1 MKRLGSF
8 IGFACLLTIPWW
20 ASSFWLSEA
29 QTWLIYTLAGLSLK
43 LLSKEVGLIS
53 LGHSA
58 WLAIGAY
65 GSALTLQVGGAWWLS
80 LLVGVSLGA
89 MSGWLLGWTTERLQ
103 GTSLTVSTLVA
114 ALLIQE
120 LLLLAENWT
129 GGYSGISVDTPD
141 FLEGSTNQHWGYW
154 MSLLAL
160 SGAWLCWQQLKESTI
175 GRCWRASKDSLQAM
189 CLGINPQRARQQALV
204 WSGGI
209 AALSGILLAW
219 QLQYLSPEA
228 FPLTLSLEILLIGL
242 LGSSN
247 LWGLLCGAALVRF
260 LPQLLA
266 LVRMN
271 LPSSWQDLPGLEPLV
286 FGLILICWIWQKR

>member
-1 MKRLGSF
+1 MRLGSF

-29 QTWLIYTLAGLSLK
+29 QTWLTYTLAGLSLQ

-80 LLVGVSLGA
+80 LLIGVSLGA

-129 GGYSGISVDTPD
+129 GGYSGISVDTPN

-160 SGAWLCWQQLKESTI
+160 SGAWLCWQQLKDSTI
-175 GRCWRASKDSLQAM
+175 GRCWRASKDSSQAM

>member
-1 MKRLGSF
+1 MQLGSF

-29 QTWLIYTLAGLSLK
+29 QTWLTYTLAGLSLK

-80 LLVGVSLGA
+80 LLIGVFLGA

-129 GGYSGISVDTPD
+129 GGYSGISVDTPN

-160 SGAWLCWQQLKESTI
+160 SGAWLCWQQLKDSTI
-175 GRCWRASKDSLQAM
+175 GRCWRASKDSSQAM

-204 WSGGI
+204 WSGGM
-209 AALSGILLAW
+209 AALSGSLLAW

-260 LPQLLA
+260 LPQLIA

-271 LPSSWQDLPGLEPLV
+271 LPSSLQDSPGLEPLV

>member
-1 MKRLGSF
+1 MGSF
-8 IGFACLLTIPWW
+8 IGLACLLTIPWW

-29 QTWLIYTLAGLSLK
+29 QTWLTYTLAGLSLK

-129 GGYSGISVDTPD
+129 GGYSGISVDTPN

-160 SGAWLCWQQLKESTI
+160 SGAWLCWQLLKDSTI
-175 GRCWRASKDSLQAM
+175 GRCWRASKDSSQAM

>member
-29 QTWLIYTLAGLSLK
+29 QTWLTYTLAGLSLK

-65 GSALTLQVGGAWWLS
+65 GSALTIQVGGAWWLS

-160 SGAWLCWQQLKESTI
+160 AGAWLCWQQLKDSTI
-175 GRCWRASKDSLQAM
+175 GRCWRVSKDSSQAM

-271 LPSSWQDLPGLEPLV
+271 LPSSWQDLPGLEPIV

>member
-1 MKRLGSF
+1 MQLGSF
-8 IGFACLLTIPWW
+8 IGFVCLLTIPWW

-29 QTWLIYTLAGLSLK
+29 QTWLTYTLAGLSLK

-80 LLVGVSLGA
+80 LLIGVSLGA
-89 MSGWLLGWTTERLQ
+89 MSGCLMGWTTDRLQ

-129 GGYSGISVDTPD
+129 GGYSGISVDTPN

-160 SGAWLCWQQLKESTI
+160 SGAWLCWQQLKDSTI
-175 GRCWRASKDSLQAM
+175 GRCWRASKDSSQAM

-219 QLQYLSPEA
+219 QLQYLSPEV

-242 LGSSN
+242 LGPSN
-247 LWGLLCGAALVRF
+247 LWGLLL
-260 LPQLLA
+260 
-266 LVRMN
+266 
-271 LPSSWQDLPGLEPLV
+271 S
-286 FGLILICWIWQKR
+286 LIHI

>member
-1 MKRLGSF
+1 M
-8 IGFACLLTIPWW
+8 TIPWW

-29 QTWLIYTLAGLSLK
+29 QTWLTYTLAGLSLK

-80 LLVGVSLGA
+80 LLIGVSLGA

-129 GGYSGISVDTPD
+129 GGYSGISVDTPN

-160 SGAWLCWQQLKESTI
+160 SGAWLCWQQLKDSTI
-175 GRCWRASKDSLQAM
+175 GRCWRVSKDSSQAM

>member
-1 MKRLGSF
+1 MQLGSF
-8 IGFACLLTIPWW
+8 IGFVCLLTIPWW

-29 QTWLIYTLAGLSLK
+29 QTWLIYALAGLSLK

-80 LLVGVSLGA
+80 LLIGVSLGA

-129 GGYSGISVDTPD
+129 GGYSGISVDTPN

-160 SGAWLCWQQLKESTI
+160 SGAWLCWQQLKDSTI
-175 GRCWRASKDSLQAM
+175 GRCWRVSKDSSQAM

-271 LPSSWQDLPGLEPLV
+271 LPSSWQDLPGLEPIV

>member
-1 MKRLGSF
+1 MQLGSF
-8 IGFACLLTIPWW
+8 ICFVCLLTIPWW

-29 QTWLIYTLAGLSLK
+29 QTWLTYTLAGLSLK

-80 LLVGVSLGA
+80 LLIGVSLGA
-89 MSGWLLGWTTERLQ
+89 MSGWLLGWTTGRLQ

-129 GGYSGISVDTPD
+129 GGYSGISVDTPN

-160 SGAWLCWQQLKESTI
+160 SGAWLCWQQLKDSTI
-175 GRCWRASKDSLQAM
+175 GRCWRASKDSSQAM

>member
-8 IGFACLLTIPWW
+8 IGFVCLLTIPWW

-29 QTWLIYTLAGLSLK
+29 QTWLTYTLAGLSLK

-80 LLVGVSLGA
+80 LLIGVSLGA

-129 GGYSGISVDTPD
+129 GGYSGLSIDTPN

-160 SGAWLCWQQLKESTI
+160 SGAWLCWQQLKDSTI
-175 GRCWRASKDSLQAM
+175 GRCWRASKDSSQAM

-242 LGSSN
+242 LGPSN

-260 LPQLLA
+260 LPQILA
-266 LVRMN
+266 LVRIK
-271 LPSSWQDLPGLEPLV
+271 LPPSWQDLPGLEPLV

>member
-1 MKRLGSF
+1 MQLGSF
-8 IGFACLLTIPWW
+8 ICFVCLLTIPWW

-29 QTWLIYTLAGLSLK
+29 QTWLTYTLAGLSLK

-80 LLVGVSLGA
+80 LLIGVSLGA
-89 MSGWLLGWTTERLQ
+89 MSGCLLGWTTDRLQ

-129 GGYSGISVDTPD
+129 GGYSGISVDTPN

-160 SGAWLCWQQLKESTI
+160 SGAWLCWQQLKDSTI
-175 GRCWRASKDSLQAM
+175 GRCWRASKDSSQAM

-247 LWGLLCGAALVRF
+247 LWGLLFGAALVRF

>member
-1 MKRLGSF
+1 MRLGSF

-29 QTWLIYTLAGLSLK
+29 QTWLTYTLAGLSLK

-80 LLVGVSLGA
+80 LLIGVSLGA

-129 GGYSGISVDTPD
+129 GGYSGISVDTPN

-160 SGAWLCWQQLKESTI
+160 SGAWLCWQQLKDSTI
-175 GRCWRASKDSLQAM
+175 GRCWRASKDSSQAM

-204 WSGGI
+204 WSGSI

>member
-29 QTWLIYTLAGLSLK
+29 QTWLTYTLAGLSLK

-65 GSALTLQVGGAWWLS
+65 GSALTLQVSGPWWLS

-129 GGYSGISVDTPD
+129 GGYSGISVDTPN

-160 SGAWLCWQQLKESTI
+160 SGAWLCWQQLKDSTI
-175 GRCWRASKDSLQAM
+175 GRCWRASKDSSQAM

>member
-1 MKRLGSF
+1 MKRIGSF

-29 QTWLIYTLAGLSLK
+29 QTWLTYTLAGLSLK

-65 GSALTLQVGGAWWLS
+65 GSALTLQVGGPWWLS

-89 MSGWLLGWTTERLQ
+89 VSGWLLGWTTERLQ

-129 GGYSGISVDTPD
+129 GGYSGISVDTPN

-160 SGAWLCWQQLKESTI
+160 SGAWLCWQQLKDSTI
-175 GRCWRASKDSLQAM
+175 GRCWRASKDSSQAM

>member
-1 MKRLGSF
+1 MGSF

-29 QTWLIYTLAGLSLK
+29 QTWLTYTLAGLSLK

-129 GGYSGISVDTPD
+129 GGYSGISVDTPN

-160 SGAWLCWQQLKESTI
+160 SGAWLCWQQLKDSTI
-175 GRCWRASKDSLQAM
+175 GRCWRASKDSSQAM

>member
-20 ASSFWLSEA
+20 VSSFLLSEA
-29 QTWLIYTLAGLSLK
+29 QTWLTYTLAGLSLK

-89 MSGWLLGWTTERLQ
+89 MSGWLLGLTTERLQ

-129 GGYSGISVDTPD
+129 GGYSGISVDTPN

-154 MSLLAL
+154 MNLLAL
-160 SGAWLCWQQLKESTI
+160 SGAWLCWQQLKDSTI
-175 GRCWRASKDSLQAM
+175 GRCWRASKDSSQAM

-271 LPSSWQDLPGLEPLV
+271 LPSSWQDLPELEPLV

>member
-1 MKRLGSF
+1 MRLGVF
-8 IGFACLLTIPWW
+8 IGFAALLTIPWW

-29 QTWLIYTLAGLSLK
+29 QTWLIYALAGLSLK

-80 LLVGVSLGA
+80 LLIGVSLGA
-89 MSGWLLGWTTERLQ
+89 ISGWLLGWTTERLQ

-129 GGYSGISVDTPD
+129 GGYSGISVNTPD

-160 SGAWLCWQQLKESTI
+160 SGAWLCWQQLKDSTI
-175 GRCWRASKDSLQAM
+175 GRCWRASKDSSQAM

-266 LVRMN
+266 LIRMN
-271 LPSSWQDLPGLEPLV
+271 LPPSWQDLPGLEPLV
-286 FGLILICWIWQKR
+286 FGLILIYWIWQKR

>member
-20 ASSFWLSEA
+20 ASFFWLSEA
-29 QTWLIYTLAGLSLK
+29 QTWLTYTLAGLSLK

-80 LLVGVSLGA
+80 LLIGVSLGA
-89 MSGWLLGWTTERLQ
+89 MSGLLLGWTTERLQ

-129 GGYSGISVDTPD
+129 GGYSGISVDMPN

-160 SGAWLCWQQLKESTI
+160 SGAWLCWQQLKDSTI
-175 GRCWRASKDSLQAM
+175 GRCWRASKDSSQAM

-247 LWGLLCGAALVRF
+247 LWGLLFGAALVRF

-271 LPSSWQDLPGLEPLV
+271 LPSSWQDLPGLEPIV

>member
-1 MKRLGSF
+1 MQLGSF
-8 IGFACLLTIPWW
+8 ICFVCLLTIPWW

-29 QTWLIYTLAGLSLK
+29 QTWLTYILAGLSLK

-80 LLVGVSLGA
+80 LLIGVSLGA
-89 MSGWLLGWTTERLQ
+89 MSGLLLGWTTERLQ

-129 GGYSGISVDTPD
+129 GGYSGISVDTPN

-160 SGAWLCWQQLKESTI
+160 SGAWLCWQQLKDSTI
-175 GRCWRASKDSLQAM
+175 GRCWRASKDSSQAM

-204 WSGGI
+204 WSGSI

>member
-80 LLVGVSLGA
+80 LLIGVSLGA

-114 ALLIQE
+114 ALIIQE

-129 GGYSGISVDTPD
+129 GGYSGISVDTPN

-175 GRCWRASKDSLQAM
+175 GRCWRASKDSSQAM
-189 CLGINPQRARQQALV
+189 CLGINPQRTRQQALV

-247 LWGLLCGAALVRF
+247 LWGLLFGAALVRF

>member
-8 IGFACLLTIPWW
+8 IGFVCLLTIPWW

-29 QTWLIYTLAGLSLK
+29 QTWLTYTLAGLSLK

-80 LLVGVSLGA
+80 LLIGVSLGA

-141 FLEGSTNQHWGYW
+141 FLKGSTNQHWGYW

-160 SGAWLCWQQLKESTI
+160 SGAWLCWQQLKDSTI
-175 GRCWRASKDSLQAM
+175 GRCWRASKDSSQAM

>member
-29 QTWLIYTLAGLSLK
+29 QTWLTYTLAGLSLK

-80 LLVGVSLGA
+80 LLVGVTLGA

-129 GGYSGISVDTPD
+129 GGYSGISVDTPN

-160 SGAWLCWQQLKESTI
+160 SGAWLCWQQLKDSTI
-175 GRCWRASKDSLQAM
+175 GRCWRASKDSSQAM

>member
-1 MKRLGSF
+1 MQLGSF

-29 QTWLIYTLAGLSLK
+29 QTWLTYTLAGLSLK

-80 LLVGVSLGA
+80 LLIGVSLGA

-129 GGYSGISVDTPD
+129 GGYSGISVDTPN

-160 SGAWLCWQQLKESTI
+160 SGAWLCWQQLKDSTI
-175 GRCWRASKDSLQAM
+175 GRCWRASKDSSQAM

-247 LWGLLCGAALVRF
+247 LWGLLWGAALVRF

-286 FGLILICWIWQKR
+286 FSLILICWIWQKR

>member
-29 QTWLIYTLAGLSLK
+29 QTWLTYTLAGLSLK

-80 LLVGVSLGA
+80 LLIGVSLGA

-129 GGYSGISVDTPD
+129 GGYSGISVDTPN

-175 GRCWRASKDSLQAM
+175 GRCWRASKDSSQAM

-219 QLQYLSPEA
+219 Q
-228 FPLTLSLEILLIGL
+228 
-242 LGSSN
+242 
-247 LWGLLCGAALVRF
+247 
-260 LPQLLA
+260 
-266 LVRMN
+266 
-271 LPSSWQDLPGLEPLV
+271 
-286 FGLILICWIWQKR
+286 

>member
-129 GGYSGISVDTPD
+129 GGYSGISVDTPN

-160 SGAWLCWQQLKESTI
+160 SGAWLCWQQLKDSTI
-175 GRCWRASKDSLQAM
+175 GRCWRVSKDSSQAM

-271 LPSSWQDLPGLEPLV
+271 LPSSWQDLPGLEPIV

>member
-1 MKRLGSF
+1 MRLGTF
-8 IGFACLLTIPWW
+8 IGFGCLLTIPWW
-20 ASSFWLSEA
+20 ASAFWLSEA
-29 QTWLIYTLAGLSLK
+29 QTWLIYALAGLSLK
-43 LLSKEVGLIS
+43 LLSQEVGLIS

-65 GSALTLQVGGAWWLS
+65 GSALTLQAGGAWWLS
-80 LLVGVSLGA
+80 LLIGVSLGA

-129 GGYSGISVDTPD
+129 GGYSGISVVTPD
-141 FLEGSTNQHWGYW
+141 LLKGSTDQHWSYW

-160 SGAWLCWQQLKESTI
+160 AGAWLCWQQLQDSTI
-175 GRCWRASKDSLQAM
+175 GRRWRASKNSSQAM
-189 CLGINPQRARQQALV
+189 CLGINPRRARQQALV
-204 WSGGI
+204 WSSGI
-209 AALSGILLAW
+209 AALSGVLLAW

-242 LGSSN
+242 LGSAN
-247 LWGLLCGAALVRF
+247 LWGLLCGAVLIRI
-260 LPQLLA
+260 LPQFLA
-266 LVRMN
+266 IVRMN
-271 LPSSWQDLPGLEPLV
+271 LPPSWQDLPGLEPLI
-286 FGLILICWIWQKR
+286 FGLILICWLWQKR

>member
-1 MKRLGSF
+1 
-8 IGFACLLTIPWW
+8 
-20 ASSFWLSEA
+20 
-29 QTWLIYTLAGLSLK
+29 AGLSLK

-80 LLVGVSLGA
+80 LLIGVSLGA
-89 MSGWLLGWTTERLQ
+89 MSGLLLGWTTERLQ

-120 LLLLAENWT
+120 SLLLAENWT

-141 FLEGSTNQHWGYW
+141 FLGGSTNQYWGYW

-175 GRCWRASKDSLQAM
+175 GRCWRASKDSSQAM

-247 LWGLLCGAALVRF
+247 LWGLLFGAALVRF

>member
-1 MKRLGSF
+1 M
-8 IGFACLLTIPWW
+8 
-20 ASSFWLSEA
+20 
-29 QTWLIYTLAGLSLK
+29 
-43 LLSKEVGLIS
+43 GLIS

-129 GGYSGISVDTPD
+129 GGYSGISVDTPN

-160 SGAWLCWQQLKESTI
+160 SGAWLCWQQLKDSTI
-175 GRCWRASKDSLQAM
+175 GRCWRVSKDSSQAM

>member
-1 MKRLGSF
+1 MRLGAF
-8 IGFACLLTIPWW
+8 IGFAALLTIPWW

-29 QTWLIYTLAGLSLK
+29 QTWLIYALAGLSLK
-43 LLSKEVGLIS
+43 LLSKEVGLVS

-80 LLVGVSLGA
+80 LLIGVSLGA

-129 GGYSGISVDTPD
+129 GGYSGISVDTPE
-141 FLEGSTNQHWGYW
+141 FLKSSTDQHWGYW

-160 SGAWLCWQQLKESTI
+160 AGAWLCWQQLKDSTI
-175 GRCWRASKDSLQAM
+175 GRCWRASKDSSQAM
-189 CLGINPQRARQQALV
+189 CLGINPQQARQQALV

-247 LWGLLCGAALVRF
+247 LLGLLCGAALVRF

-266 LVRMN
+266 LIRMN
-271 LPSSWQDLPGLEPLV
+271 LPPSWQDLPGLEPLV
-286 FGLILICWIWQKR
+286 FGLILIYWIWQKR

>member
-1 MKRLGSF
+1 MPLGAF
-8 IGFACLLTIPWW
+8 IGFAALLTIPCW

-29 QTWLIYTLAGLSLK
+29 QTWLIYALAGLSLK

-80 LLVGVSLGA
+80 LLIGVSLGA

-129 GGYSGISVDTPD
+129 GGYSGISVDTPE
-141 FLEGSTNQHWGYW
+141 FLKSSTDQHWGYW

-160 SGAWLCWQQLKESTI
+160 AGAWLCWQQLKDSTI
-175 GRCWRASKDSLQAM
+175 GRCWRASKDSSQAM

-204 WSGGI
+204 LSGGI

-247 LWGLLCGAALVRF
+247 LWGLLCGAALVRL

-266 LVRMN
+266 LIRMN
-271 LPSSWQDLPGLEPLV
+271 LPPSWQDIPGLEPLV
-286 FGLILICWIWQKR
+286 FGLILIYWIWQKR

>member
-1 MKRLGSF
+1 MQLGSF
-8 IGFACLLTIPWW
+8 IGFSCLLTIPWW
-20 ASSFWLSEA
+20 ASLFWLSEA
-29 QTWLIYTLAGLSLK
+29 QTWLTYTLAGLSLK

-80 LLVGVSLGA
+80 LLIGVSLGA

-103 GTSLTVSTLVA
+103 STSLTVSTLVA

-141 FLEGSTNQHWGYW
+141 FLKESTNQHWGYW

-160 SGAWLCWQQLKESTI
+160 SGAWLCWQQLKDSTI
-175 GRCWRASKDSLQAM
+175 GRCWRASKDSSQAM

-242 LGSSN
+242 LGPSN

-260 LPQLLA
+260 LPQLVA

>member
-1 MKRLGSF
+1 MRLGTF
-8 IGFACLLTIPWW
+8 IGFGCLLTIPWW
-20 ASSFWLSEA
+20 ASAFWLSEA
-29 QTWLIYTLAGLSLK
+29 QTWLIYALAGLSLK
-43 LLSKEVGLIS
+43 LLFQEVGLIS

-65 GSALTLQVGGAWWLS
+65 GSALTLQAGGAWWLS
-80 LLVGVSLGA
+80 LLIGVSLGA

-129 GGYSGISVDTPD
+129 GGYSGISVVTPD
-141 FLEGSTNQHWGYW
+141 LLKGSTDQHWSYW
-154 MSLLAL
+154 MGLLAL
-160 SGAWLCWQQLKESTI
+160 AGAWLCWQQLQDSTI
-175 GRCWRASKDSLQAM
+175 GRRWRASKNSSQAM
-189 CLGINPQRARQQALV
+189 CLGINPRRARQQALV

-209 AALSGILLAW
+209 AALSGVLLAW

-228 FPLTLSLEILLIGL
+228 FPLTVSLEILLIGL
-242 LGSSN
+242 LGSTN
-247 LWGLLCGAALVRF
+247 LWGLLCGAVLIRI

-266 LVRMN
+266 IVRMS
-271 LPSSWQDLPGLEPLV
+271 LPPSWQDLPGLEPLI
-286 FGLILICWIWQKR
+286 FGLILICWLWQKR

>member
-29 QTWLIYTLAGLSLK
+29 QTWLTYTLAGLSLK

-129 GGYSGISVDTPD
+129 GGYSGISVDTPN

-160 SGAWLCWQQLKESTI
+160 SGAWLCWQQLKDSTI
-175 GRCWRASKDSLQAM
+175 GRCWRVSKDSSQAM

>member
-1 MKRLGSF
+1 MRLLGSF

-29 QTWLIYTLAGLSLK
+29 QTWLTYTLAGLSLK

-80 LLVGVSLGA
+80 LLIGVSLGA
-89 MSGWLLGWTTERLQ
+89 MSGLLLGWTTERLQ

-129 GGYSGISVDTPD
+129 GGYSGISVDTPN

-160 SGAWLCWQQLKESTI
+160 SGAWLCWQQLKDSTI
-175 GRCWRASKDSLQAM
+175 GRCWRASKDSSQAM

>member
-29 QTWLIYTLAGLSLK
+29 QTWLTYTLAGLSLK

-189 CLGINPQRARQQALV
+189 CLGINPQRARLQALV

>member
-1 MKRLGSF
+1 MQLGSF
-8 IGFACLLTIPWW
+8 ICFVCLLTIPWW

-29 QTWLIYTLAGLSLK
+29 QTWLTYTLAGLSLK

-80 LLVGVSLGA
+80 LLVGVTLGA

-129 GGYSGISVDTPD
+129 GGYSGISVDTPN

-160 SGAWLCWQQLKESTI
+160 SGAWLCWQQLKDSTI
-175 GRCWRASKDSLQAM
+175 GRCWRASKDSSQAM

-219 QLQYLSPEA
+219 QLQYLSPEV

-242 LGSSN
+242 LGPSN

-266 LVRMN
+266 LVRMS

>member
-1 MKRLGSF
+1 MPLGVF
-8 IGFACLLTIPWW
+8 IGFAALLTIPWW

-29 QTWLIYTLAGLSLK
+29 QTWLIYALAGLSMK

-80 LLVGVSLGA
+80 LLIGVSLGA

-129 GGYSGISVDTPD
+129 GGYSGISVDTPE
-141 FLEGSTNQHWGYW
+141 FLKSSTDQHWGYW
-154 MSLLAL
+154 VSLLAL
-160 SGAWLCWQQLKESTI
+160 AGAWLCWQQLKDSTI
-175 GRCWRASKDSLQAM
+175 GCCWRASKDSSQAM

-242 LGSSN
+242 LGSNN
-247 LWGLLCGAALVRF
+247 LLGLLCGAALVRF

-266 LVRMN
+266 LIRMN
-271 LPSSWQDLPGLEPLV
+271 LPPSWQDLPGLEPLV
-286 FGLILICWIWQKR
+286 FGLILIYWIWQKR

>member
-1 MKRLGSF
+1 MRLGAF
-8 IGFACLLTIPWW
+8 IGFAALLTIPWW

-29 QTWLIYTLAGLSLK
+29 QTWLIYALAGLSLK

-80 LLVGVSLGA
+80 LLIGVSLGA

-129 GGYSGISVDTPD
+129 GGYSGISVDTPE
-141 FLEGSTNQHWGYW
+141 FLKSSTDQYWGYW

-160 SGAWLCWQQLKESTI
+160 AGAWLCWQQLKDSTV
-175 GRCWRASKDSLQAM
+175 GRCWRASKDSSQAM

-247 LWGLLCGAALVRF
+247 LLGLLCGAALVRF

-266 LVRMN
+266 LIRMN
-271 LPSSWQDLPGLEPLV
+271 LPPSWQDLPGLEPLV
-286 FGLILICWIWQKR
+286 FGLILIYWIWQKR

>member
-29 QTWLIYTLAGLSLK
+29 QTWLTYTLAGLSLK

-80 LLVGVSLGA
+80 LLIGVSLGA

-129 GGYSGISVDTPD
+129 GGYSGISVDTPN

-160 SGAWLCWQQLKESTI
+160 SGAWLCWQQLKDSTI
-175 GRCWRASKDSLQAM
+175 GRCWRASKDSSQAM

>member
-1 MKRLGSF
+1 MRLGAF
-8 IGFACLLTIPWW
+8 IGFAALLTIPWW

-29 QTWLIYTLAGLSLK
+29 QTWLIYALAGLSLK

-80 LLVGVSLGA
+80 LLIGVSLGA

-129 GGYSGISVDTPD
+129 GGYSGISVDTPE
-141 FLEGSTNQHWGYW
+141 FLKSSTDQHWGYW
-154 MSLLAL
+154 VSLLAL
-160 SGAWLCWQQLKESTI
+160 AGAWLCWQQLKDSTI
-175 GRCWRASKDSLQAM
+175 SRCWRASKDSSQAM

-247 LWGLLCGAALVRF
+247 LLSLLCGAALVRF

-266 LVRMN
+266 LIRMN
-271 LPSSWQDLPGLEPLV
+271 LPPSWQDLPGLEPLV
-286 FGLILICWIWQKR
+286 FGLILIYWIWQKR

>member
-1 MKRLGSF
+1 MPLGVF
-8 IGFACLLTIPWW
+8 IGFAALLTIPWW

-29 QTWLIYTLAGLSLK
+29 QTWLIYALAGLSLK

-80 LLVGVSLGA
+80 LLIAVSLGA

-141 FLEGSTNQHWGYW
+141 FLKGSTNQHWGYW

-160 SGAWLCWQQLKESTI
+160 AGAWLCWQQLKDSTI
-175 GRCWRASKDSLQAM
+175 GQCWRASKDSSQAM

-271 LPSSWQDLPGLEPLV
+271 LPPSWQDLPGLEPLL
-286 FGLILICWIWQKR
+286 FGLILICWIWQKRW